1 MKKKKLTNNQLAFFL
16 ARITIGINLLV
27 HGLVRIPKL
36 QQFAEGIT
44 KGFENTYLPQFLVSG
59 FAHCLPFIEF
69 LLGLCLILGLKT
81 RLALSLG
88 EVLIAVLIFGSGLKE
103 DWIAVGSQMVYA
115 LFFFFLIKNL
125 EHNFWA
131 LDSKPKTKI
140 DGFSTKK

>member
-1 MKKKKLTNNQLAFFL
+1 MKNKKLTNNQLAFFL
-16 ARITIGINLLV
+16 ARITIGINLLI

-36 QQFAEGIT
+36 QQFAEGLT
-44 KGFENTYLPQFLVSG
+44 KGFENSYLPQFLVSA

-81 RLALSLG
+81 RLAAALG
-88 EVLIAVLIFGSGLKE
+88 AVLIAVLIFGSGLKE
-103 DWIAVGSQMVYA
+103 DWTAVGSQMVYA

-125 EHNFWA
+125 EHNIWA
-131 LDSKPKTKI
+131 LDSKPKNKI